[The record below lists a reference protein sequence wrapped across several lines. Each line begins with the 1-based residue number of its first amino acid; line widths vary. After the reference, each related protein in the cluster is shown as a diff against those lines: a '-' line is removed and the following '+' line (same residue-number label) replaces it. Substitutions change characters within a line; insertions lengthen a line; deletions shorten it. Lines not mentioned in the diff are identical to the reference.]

1 MKTTIYLIIAFILN
15 LALVSCISEEEP
27 DAVSL
32 SVGDKCP
39 DFSVRLNDGKL
50 TSTSDLKGMTSV
62 IVFFNT
68 SCPDCRREFPQIQ
81 KVYDFAVS
89 VNRPITV
96 LCIARAESDSS
107 IKSYWEL
114 NGLSMPYSAQE
125 DKSVYDLFA
134 SSVIPRIYIISPSLE
149 ITATWSDNPLPTAEE
164 IINKL

>member
-1 MKTTIYLIIAFILN
+1 MKTTVYLIIAFLLN
-15 LALVSCISEEEP
+15 LAFVSCISEDEP
-27 DAVSL
+27 EAVSL

-39 DFSVRLNDGKL
+39 DFSVRLNDG
-50 TSTSDLKGMTSV
+50 TFISTSDLKGITSV

-68 SCPDCRREFPQIQ
+68 SCPDCQREFPVIQ
-81 KVYDFAVS
+81 KVYDFAMS
-89 VNRPITV
+89 ANCPITV
-96 LCIARAESDSS
+96 LCIARAESESS

-114 NGLSMPYSAQE
+114 NDLSLPYSAQE
-125 DKSVYDLFA
+125 DKSVYNLFA